1 MERPPAGPE
10 GFSVPV
16 DGLPYSGRPMTLWIV
31 GAVLATVV
39 LVLLGLNL
47 TSRQLSVERR
57 IEHLYDT
64 ADPQFARA
72 MGSLLG
78 PAIME
83 GNRVTAL
90 VNGNRIFPAML
101 EAIRGARRTIN
112 FETFIYWSGR
122 IGREFAD
129 ALAERARAGVEV
141 QVILDWV
148 GAAKIDDELIREM
161 EEAGVRVYKYHP
173 LRWYNLGRLNNR
185 THRKLL
191 IVDGAVGFTGGVGV
205 ADVWT
210 GDAEDP
216 EHWRDSHFRVE
227 GPVVAQMQA
236 AFMDNWIET
245 RAEVLHGE
253 DYFPPLTTVG
263 PHCAQVFQ
271 SSSEGGSESVRLM
284 YLMSIAAAARSIRLS
299 SAYFVPDDF
308 CVRMLVEARHRG
320 VEVEVIV
327 PGSHIDATVVR
338 KASRSRWGPLLEAGV
353 AIHEYQPTMYHTK
366 VMIVDDLWVS
376 VGSTNFD
383 SRSFRLNDEANLN
396 VLDGELAAELVR
408 DFEQDKARS
417 RRITLEGWLARPW
430 TEKAKDRL
438 AGLVRAQL

>member
-1 MERPPAGPE
+1 MA
-10 GFSVPV
+10 V
-16 DGLPYSGRPMTLWIV
+16 WIV
-31 GAVLATVV
+31 VAVAATVV
-39 LVLLGLNL
+39 VVLLGLNL

-57 IEHLYDT
+57 IEHLYDI
-64 ADPQFARA
+64 ADPQFARV

-78 PAIME
+78 PAMVE
-83 GNRVTAL
+83 GNRVTTL
-90 VNGNRIFPAML
+90 INGVQIFPAML

-122 IGREFAD
+122 IGGEFAA
-129 ALAERARAGVEV
+129 ALAERARAGVQV
-141 QVILDWV
+141 QVLLDWV
-148 GAAKIDDELIREM
+148 GAGRIDEELVESM
-161 EEAGVRVYKYHP
+161 ERAGVRVHKYHP

-191 IVDGAVGFTGGVGV
+191 VVDGAVGFTGGVGI
-205 ADVWT
+205 ADVWA
-210 GDAEDP
+210 GDAEGP

-245 RAEVLHGE
+245 QAEVLHGE
-253 DYFPPLTTVG
+253 DYFPALSEAG
-263 PHCAQVFQ
+263 PHRAQIFQ

-284 YLMSIAAAARSIRLS
+284 YLMSIAAAARSIRLA

-308 CVRMLVEARHRG
+308 AVQMLVEACRRG
-320 VEVEVIV
+320 VSVEIIV
-327 PGSHIDATVVR
+327 PGGHIDAAVVR

-353 AIHEYQPTMYHTK
+353 EIHEFQPTMYHTK
-366 VMIVDDLWVS
+366 VMVVDDLWVS

-396 VLDGELAAELVR
+396 VLDGELAAELAQCFER
-408 DFEQDKARS
+408 DKSRS
-417 RRITLEGWLARPW
+417 RRITLEQWRARPW
-430 TEKAKDRL
+430 SEKATERL
-438 AGLVRAQL
+438 AGLLRSQL

>member
-1 MERPPAGPE
+1 
-10 GFSVPV
+10 
-16 DGLPYSGRPMTLWIV
+16 MTALWV
-31 GAVLATVV
+31 VLAVAATAL
-39 LVLLGLNL
+39 LVLLALNL

-78 PAIME
+78 PALLG
-83 GNRVTAL
+83 GNRITPL
-90 VNGNRIFPAML
+90 KNGDRIFPAML
-101 EAIRGARRTIN
+101 EAIRSARETIN
-112 FETFIYWSGR
+112 FETYIYWSGD
-122 IGREFAD
+122 IGRQVAE
-129 ALAERARAGVEV
+129 ALADRARAGLAVHV
-141 QVILDWV
+141 TLDWV
-148 GAAKIDDELIREM
+148 GAGKIDDELVNM
-161 EEAGVRVYKYHP
+161 MSEAGVKVLKYHP

-191 IVDGAVGFTGGVGV
+191 IVDGRIGFTGGVGI
-205 ADVWT
+205 ADEWK
-210 GDAEDP
+210 GDAQDP

-253 DYFPPLTTVG
+253 EYFPPLQAVG
-263 PHCAQVFQ
+263 PHCAQMFQ

-299 SAYFVPDDF
+299 NAYFVPDDLAVQLL
-308 CVRMLVEARHRG
+308 CEASRRG
-320 VEVEVIV
+320 VQVEVVV
-327 PGSHIDATVVR
+327 PGHHIDFKIVR
-338 KASRSRWGPLLEAGV
+338 RASRARWGPLLEAGV
-353 AIHEYQPTMYHTK
+353 AIYEFQPTMYHTK

-396 VLDGELAAELVR
+396 LLDPDLAAELAGH
-408 DFEQDKARS
+408 FEEDKARS
-417 RRITLEGWLARPW
+417 RRMTLEMWRSRPW
-430 TEKAKDRL
+430 KDKAKERL
-438 AGLVRAQL
+438 AELVRAQL

>member
-1 MERPPAGPE
+1 
-10 GFSVPV
+10 
-16 DGLPYSGRPMTLWIV
+16 MTLWIV
-31 GAVLATVV
+31 VAVAVTIVVV
-39 LVLLGLNL
+39 LLALNL

-57 IEHLYDT
+57 IEHLYEP

-78 PAIME
+78 PAILD

-90 VNGNRIFPAML
+90 VNGVRIFPAML
-101 EAIRGARRTIN
+101 EAIRGARSTIN

-122 IGREFAD
+122 IGQELAD
-129 ALAERARAGVEV
+129 ALSERARAGVEV
-141 QVILDWV
+141 QVLLDWV
-148 GAAKIDDELIREM
+148 GAGRIDEHVVGAM
-161 EEAGVRVYKYHP
+161 QEAGVKVYKYHP

-191 IVDGAVGFTGGVGV
+191 IVDGTVGFTGGVGI
-205 ADVWT
+205 ADLWE

-253 DYFPPLTTVG
+253 NYFPPLAPVG

-284 YLMSIAAAARSIRLS
+284 YLMSIAAAGRSIRLS

-308 CVRMLVEARHRG
+308 STRMLVEAQRRG
-320 VEVEVIV
+320 VQVEIIV
-327 PGSHIDATVVR
+327 PGRHIDATVVR
-338 KASRSRWGPLLEAGV
+338 KASRSRWGPLLEAGIGV
-353 AIHEYQPTMYHTK
+353 YEFQPTMYHTK

-396 VLDGELAAELVR
+396 VLDGDFAAELAR

-417 RRITLEGWLARPW
+417 RRITLEMWQARPW
-430 TEKAKDRL
+430 KEKAMDRL
-438 AGLVRAQL
+438 AGLIRAQL